1 MNSRQK
7 VTPARSS
14 SARLEAA
21 RQLDENEERDAYV
34 GLSRKDAG
42 TNALL
47 ERGVRDL
54 VSCVTRWQRYLDFL
68 IESFYRGDVSG
79 IEKPMRTVL
88 RMGIYELL
96 FTRKPDHAVL
106 NESVETAKVHVRPEA
121 GSLTNGLLRNILRKR
136 DSLPEPSGSQVR
148 RIAIRHSHPD
158 WMVLRWIQQWGEDD
172 TVKFLEHNNQR
183 PVFGVHILSEKEAV
197 LKAIGDAGAEWE
209 SSPFLADFI
218 RVRSIQPLLRGGF
231 FKRGAVRIQDEA
243 AALVVKFVDPHPGSQ
258 VLDLCAAPG
267 SKTTLLALLLEES
280 GRVVAA
286 DIHKRRLRLVRQ
298 NVALSGVKNVEVE
311 VADGVAPPASWKL
324 AFDHVLLDAPCTGFG
339 VLGKRADMR
348 WRRTESDLSDLI
360 ALQRKLMD
368 GAASCVKVG
377 GILTYSTCSVDPEEN
392 EAQVTAFLKD
402 NVNFSLEDAP
412 SSFPPDLLNEGKMY
426 LSLPF
431 KTDMDGAFAARLLRN
446 S

>member
-7 VTPARSS
+7 VTPARTS

-21 RQLDENEERDAYV
+21 RQLDENQERDAFV
-34 GLSRKDAG
+34 GLSRKDGG
-42 TNALL
+42 TNAAL

-54 VSCVTRWQRYLDFL
+54 VSGVTRWQRYLDFL
-68 IESFYRGDVSG
+68 IESFYKGDVSG

-88 RMGIYELL
+88 RLGIYELL

-106 NESVETAKVHVRPEA
+106 NESVETAKVHVRPGA
-121 GSLTNGLLRNILRKR
+121 GSLTNGLLRNILRSK
-136 DSLPEPSGSQVR
+136 DSLPEPSGTPLR
-148 RIAIRHSHPD
+148 KIAIRHSHPD
-158 WMVLRWIQQWGEDD
+158 WMVRRWIQQWGEDD
-172 TVKFLEHNNQR
+172 AVRFLEHNNQR
-183 PVFGVHILSEKEAV
+183 PVFGVHILSEREAV
-197 LKAIGDAGAEWE
+197 LEAIEDAGAEWE
-209 SSPFLADFI
+209 ASPFLTDFI
-218 RVRSIQPLLRGGF
+218 RVKSVQPLLRGGF
-231 FKRGAVRIQDEA
+231 LKRGAVRVQDEA
-243 AALVVKFVDPHPGSQ
+243 AALVVRFVDPHPGNQ

-267 SKTTLLALLLEES
+267 GKTTLLALLLEEN

-298 NVALSGVKNVEVE
+298 NVALSGVNNVDVE
-311 VADGVAPPASWKL
+311 VADGVEPPANWKH

-348 WRRTESDLSDLI
+348 WRRTESDLADLI
-360 ALQRKLMD
+360 VLQWKLMD
-368 GAASCVKVG
+368 GAASCVKPG

-402 NVNFSLEDAP
+402 NVSFSLEDAP
-412 SSFPPDLLNEGKMY
+412 PSFPEELLSGGKMY

-431 KTDMDGAFAARLLRN
+431 QTDMDGAFAARLRRN
-446 S
+446 R